1 MKKILDEI
9 YFGNIAP
16 DAQYIVRGSRYEK
29 TLKRIVNLSDEMDDA
44 LDADTKKLVEQFRT
58 AHSDLSTIASQEM
71 WKKGFILGLRIGIE
85 VMENESENL
94 KSVTTD
100 DC

>member
-9 YFGNIAP
+9 YFGNIGP

-58 AHSDLSTIASQEM
+58 AHSDLSTIDSQEM